1 MLVNSIGDWDDY
13 IRDAVLLI
21 SLAVFSFLGVRVIA
35 MLSQLAILVP
45 FLNNTT
51 EAGKEK
57 RSSINKSVWDEMS
70 RISTK

>member
-13 IRDAVLLI
+13 IRDTVLLI

-57 RSSINKSVWDEMS
+57 RSSINKGVWDEMS
-70 RISTK
+70 RNSTK